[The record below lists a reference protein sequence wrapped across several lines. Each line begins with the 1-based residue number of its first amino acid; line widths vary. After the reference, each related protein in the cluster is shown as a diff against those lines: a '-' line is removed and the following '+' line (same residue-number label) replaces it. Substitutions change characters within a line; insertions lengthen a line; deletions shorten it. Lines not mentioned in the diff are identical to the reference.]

1 MVASRAYASGVALSA
16 AMFASGPAHAGNKMA
31 AEALFRDGTQ
41 LLEAGHV
48 DEACA
53 KLAASQAI
61 DPALGTLLYL
71 AACHE
76 KEGLTASAWSEFS
89 SATQWAQRANQP
101 ERVQFARRHLA
112 ALETRLSGVLIH
124 ASKVA
129 GFELRVDDGLLTAA
143 AVGTRLPLDPGDH
156 TIEASAPGYQTWRTR
171 ITIVSGQTVSTVT
184 VPRLVEASAPSG
196 PAAPIAAS
204 SPTESP
210 EPAHDATIQEP
221 ATDSQGA
228 GGPGG
233 PVSPVSSNPHILTWT
248 AVGIAGAGIVVGTTF
263 GALTFGARDSARSEC
278 PNNRCSPGGFDDIRH
293 ARTDATVSTIG
304 FGVGLAA
311 AGAAGYLLIRGDGGA
326 RGAPTAALRPITIV
340 PGVSA
345 HEASVSILGRFQ

>member
-1 MVASRAYASGVALSA
+1 MVAWRACGSGFALCA
-16 AMFASGPAHAGNKMA
+16 AMFASGPAQAGDKTA

-41 LLEAGHV
+41 LLAAGHV
-48 DEACA
+48 DEACP

-76 KEGLTASAWSEFS
+76 KQGLTASAWSEFS
-89 SATQWAQRANQP
+89 SATQWAQRVNQP
-101 ERVQFARRHLA
+101 ERVQFARKHLA
-112 ALETRLSGVLIH
+112 GLEAKLSGVLIH

-171 ITIVSGQTVSTVT
+171 ITIGSGQTVSTVT
-184 VPRLVEASAPSG
+184 VPRLVEALAPSA
-196 PAAPIAAS
+196 PAAPTAPS
-204 SPTESP
+204 SPPVDSP
-210 EPAHDATIQEP
+210 EVARDATIEES
-221 ATDSQGA
+221 ATGSRGA
-228 GGPGG
+228 GAPGA
-233 PVSPVSSNPHILTWT
+233 PVMSNPHILTWT

-278 PNNRCSPGGFDDIRH
+278 PNNRCTPGGIDDIRH

-304 FGVGLAA
+304 FGVGIAA
-311 AGAAGYLLIRGDGGA
+311 AAAAGYLLIRGDGGSSA
-326 RGAPTAALRPITIV
+326 APTAAVRPITIV

>member
-1 MVASRAYASGVALSA
+1 MVASRAYASGVALSV
-16 AMFASGPAHAGNKMA
+16 AMFASGPAHAGNKTA

-89 SATQWAQRANQP
+89 SAAQWAQRANQP

-112 ALETRLSGVLIH
+112 ALEAKLSGVLIH

-129 GFELRVDDGLLTAA
+129 GFELRIDDGLLTAA

-184 VPRLVEASAPSG
+184 IPRLVEASVPSA
-196 PAAPIAAS
+196 PAAPTAVS

-228 GGPGG
+228 GA
-233 PVSPVSSNPHILTWT
+233 PVSSNPHILTWT
-248 AVGIAGAGIVVGTTF
+248 SVGIAGAGIVVGTTF

-278 PNNRCSPGGFDDIRH
+278 PNNRCTPGGFDEIRH

-311 AGAAGYLLIRGDGGA
+311 AAAAGYLLIRGDGGVG
-326 RGAPTAALRPITIV
+326 GAPTAAVRPITIV